1 MNNIE
6 LLRQRLN
13 SGEHVVI
20 KLLGDSITQGVG
32 GTGFCQDGEHIVDDF
47 YRNDNGYCWANLLRD
62 HVKEHYNATV
72 VNNGCAGTT
81 IQDTIKNLDVLVSP
95 DDEFI
100 ICTIGT
106 NNRHQF
112 AKAGPR
118 RTESEYKDFFYNCLL
133 KLNEELCNR
142 GKKVI
147 FVANIP
153 VTPGCEESNDF
164 LWYIIHMDDIND
176 LHKRAQEVTG
186 YTFISLYDLFCDHIA
201 KNNIALRSLLV
212 DGVHPNDN
220 GFKIMFDLLIDAF
233 GI

>member
-20 KLLGDSITQGVG
+20 KLLGDSI
-32 GTGFCQDGEHIVDDF
+32 
-47 YRNDNGYCWANLLRD
+47 
-62 HVKEHYNATV
+62 
-72 VNNGCAGTT
+72 
-81 IQDTIKNLDVLVSP
+81 
-95 DDEFI
+95 
-100 ICTIGT
+100 
-106 NNRHQF
+106 
-112 AKAGPR
+112 
-118 RTESEYKDFFYNCLL
+118 
-133 KLNEELCNR
+133 
-142 GKKVI
+142 
-147 FVANIP
+147 
-153 VTPGCEESNDF
+153 TPGCEESNDF